1 MRFAIIDLGT
11 NTFNL
16 LVAEKGNTETINII
30 DEIKLPVKLGEGG
43 ITKKIITPEAWER
56 GIQAIETHVNTA
68 KKLNSD
74 KILAFATSATR
85 NAANGSDFVNEIFNK
100 FGVKV
105 NVIDGKSEAE
115 FIYYGVRQV
124 VDLGDKINLI
134 MDIGGGSN
142 ELILANS
149 NKIFWMHSF
158 DLGVSRLLHTFNPA
172 DPITAEDI
180 ARIESHFEKELL
192 PFFNELTNIKPVTL
206 VGSSG
211 SFDTYRNMLVQAAQ
225 IPVIKNHSVEIPVKD
240 YYQLH
245 EEFIKSTKEER
256 LKMRG
261 LEPMRV
267 DFIVMASLFT
277 NYILRKTGITQ
288 MFQSDF
294 ALKEGAL
301 WKLLFN
307 STQ

>member
-192 PFFNELTNIKPVTL
+192 PFFDELKRIKPVTL

-211 SFDTYRNMLVQAAQ
+211 SFDTYRNMLVQAGL
-225 IPVIKNHSVEIPVKD
+225 IPVTKNHSVEIPVKN
-240 YYQLH
+240 YCQLH

-267 DFIVMASLFT
+267 DFIVMVSLFT